1 MSSRC
6 PRCGATYD
14 DDDAR
19 YCVSDGTRLM
29 ETQRLSPQP
38 GRIPTAIDARKD
50 ELGGIVGRTLGGRYR
65 IVKKVGEG
73 GMSLVYL
80 ANDTMSRA
88 RVAVKI
94 LSAQL
99 VCDSAAMERLR
110 REAEMGSR
118 LAHPNVCHIIG
129 IGETERGII
138 YIVMPFVDGEPLYDR
153 TARLGTLSLD
163 VAVRI
168 TRDIAAGLEV
178 AHSLGIVHRDLKPE
192 NVMLCPDATHGER
205 AVVMDFGLAKQRR
218 VSAQVRKLTKTGI
231 VLGTPEFMSPEQL
244 RGKLLDARSDV
255 YSLGLI
261 TYEMLSGKLP
271 FIGRTQQEVMLA
283 RLKSDPAPLAQIR
296 GDLDFPPEVDRVL
309 IKCLSRDPGDR
320 YATAAEFA
328 EALAIAA
335 TVGGA
340 APRPSKWKRILRKD

>member
-1 MSSRC
+1 MGS
-6 PRCGATYD
+6 
-14 DDDAR
+14 
-19 YCVSDGTRLM
+19 
-29 ETQRLSPQP
+29 ERLSPQP
-38 GRIPTAIDARKD
+38 GRIPTTVEARQD
-50 ELGGIVGRTLGGRYR
+50 ELRGIVGQTLGGRYEV
-65 IVKKVGEG
+65 VKKVGEG

-80 ANDTMSRA
+80 ANDTASHA

-99 VCDSAAMERLR
+99 VADSAAMERLR
-110 REAEMGSR
+110 READMGSR
-118 LAHPNVCHIIG
+118 LAHRNVCHIIG
-129 IGETERGII
+129 IGETERGIV

-178 AHSLGIVHRDLKPE
+178 AHSIGIIHRDLKPE
-192 NVMLCPDATHGER
+192 NVMLCPDGDGER

-244 RGKLLDARSDV
+244 RGKPLDARSDV

-261 TYEMLSGKLP
+261 TYEMLTGKLP

-283 RLKSDPAPLAQIR
+283 RLKSEPTPLAQIR
-296 GDLDFPPEVDRVL
+296 GDLDFPAEVDRVL
-309 IKCLSRDPGDR
+309 MKCLSRSPEER
-320 YATAAEFA
+320 YASATEFA
-328 EALAIAA
+328 EALAAA
-335 TVGGA
+335 TDPA
-340 APRPSKWKRILRKD
+340 AVRPSKWKRILRKD